1 MSVTQMQPSR
11 SGPDAGVRLDGDS
24 LRIRCLTI
32 THPEASSLARQ
43 HVADH
48 GQDSLTDLVCRA
60 LPIGIVALT
69 LGGNGMNTAS
79 IQRTFDAFGAQVSAA
94 STSALAELQKT
105 TMALQVGEQD
115 LANRA
120 QRVLERLP
128 ERVEACLAGAS
139 VDVRSQVAAATAE
152 VQAVGLRDLRELLN
166 SHSLSV
172 RNALSLDTQEGPIR
186 VLREEMLRT
195 VDDARADL
203 SSQLSAVQGLLIAA
217 QAAAAATAAVRSTR
231 QSGQQFEA
239 EAMALAGDV
248 VAAAGDQLDLTGSY
262 TAPGSTSRAGD
273 GVATLS
279 QLITGSG
286 RTVRVVLEAKT
297 RDRPLTA
304 AKWREELTSSR
315 DLRDASGGLA
325 IVPDA
330 GQVPGGRLFARVG
343 ERLFVVVADPPIVSL
358 VYLVLRELVAL
369 ATDSGSDSDPV
380 SVSKASSRIAQ
391 ALTALN
397 DLEEITR
404 HVTAATRSLEK
415 IRDVGT
421 TVRTRVEQSLN
432 DGLAALSSN

>member
-1 MSVTQMQPSR
+1 VSVTQMQPSHSR
-11 SGPDAGVRLDGDS
+11 QDAGVCLDGDS
-24 LRIRCLTI
+24 LYIRSVTI
-32 THPEASSLARQ
+32 THPEAVSLARQ
-43 HVADH
+43 HVTDH
-48 GQDSLTDLVCRA
+48 GEDSLTDLVGRA

-69 LGGNGMNTAS
+69 LGGKGMNTSS

-94 STSALAELQKT
+94 STSALAELDKT
-105 TMALQVGEQD
+105 TTALRLGEQD

-152 VQAVGLRDLRELLN
+152 VQAAGLRDLRELLN
-166 SHSLSV
+166 SHSVSV
-172 RNALSLDTQEGPIR
+172 RNALSLDTQEGPIK
-186 VLREEMLRT
+186 VLREEMLRM
-195 VDDARADL
+195 VDGARAEL
-203 SSQLSAVQGLLIAA
+203 GAQLSAVQGLLIAA
-217 QAAAAATAAVRSTR
+217 QAASAATASVKTTR
-231 QSGQQFEA
+231 ASGLEFEA

-248 VAAAGDQLDLTGSY
+248 VASAGDQMDLTGSY
-262 TAPGSTSRAGD
+262 AAPGSTSRAGD

-279 QLITGSG
+279 HLITGTG

-304 AKWREELTSSR
+304 AKWREELTTSR

-330 GQVPGGRLFARVG
+330 SQVPGGRLFASVG
-343 ERLFVVVADPPIVSL
+343 ERLFVVVADAPIVSL

-369 ATDSGSDSDPV
+369 ATDSGNDTDPV

-404 HVTAATRSLEK
+404 HVTAATKSLEK
-415 IRDVGT
+415 IRDIST
-421 TVRTRVEQSLN
+421 TVRTRVEHSLN
-432 DGLAALSSN
+432 DGLTALRKN